1 MVKGLF
7 VAVALIFMVRSTYV
21 VILIWRRVRERRPED
36 PRLEF
41 IFLRNNLGY
50 LLELDQDLYPE
61 RAAYWQRQEVK
72 AGTFVA
78 FALFAIYVV
87 LSILRL
93 V

>member
-7 VAVALIFMVRSTYV
+7 LAVAVIFMVRSTYV

-78 FALFAIYVV
+78 IALFAIYVV